1 MSDLYNEL
9 INELEKCD
17 IFVRYSTIEPKIILD
32 LSGHDKPFKVKIRE
46 LKESYQKNIRE
57 IRTLE
62 KEVVNYKQAFEDK
75 CADYDVT
82 SELVG
87 KYQRENESLKQIVIE
102 LENFSFQA
110 EQETESLVE
119 KLKQRI
125 AGLEKELEEW
135 KEEARAVK
143 KNRDEQLKSFRKAV
157 EPYVDIGHMHETIE
171 ELKQRIAELE
181 SMKMENFSEIDT
193 SNPLACAESLIEHM
207 THCEKFMI
215 MPERD
220 VQTFSVEELKEIA
233 DYLMVYY
240 KHHKYRDEEDTIS
253 F

>member
-1 MSDLYNEL
+1 MFFEVLVCFL
-9 INELEKCD
+9 GKHGVAINDVNVTKTGEVKID
-17 IFVRYSTIEPKIILD
+17 IDF
-32 LSGHDKPFKVKIRE
+32 SGHDKV
-46 LKESYQKNIRE
+46 
-57 IRTLE
+57 
-62 KEVVNYKQAFEDK
+62 FEDK
-75 CADYDVT
+75 IVELKKDYKT
-82 SELVG
+82 ASELLG
-87 KYQRENESLKQIVIE
+87 KYQRENEVLKKRIQE
-102 LENFSFQA
+102 LDTIDTIRIDENR
-110 EQETESLVE
+110 E
-119 KLKQRI
+119 LKQRI
-125 AGLEKELEEW
+125 SGLEKELEEW

-143 KNRDEQLKSFRKAV
+143 KNRDEQLKNFREAV

-171 ELKQRIAELE
+171 DLKQHIAELE
-181 SMKMENFSEIDT
+181 SMEMENFSDIDT
-193 SNPLACAESLIEHM
+193 SSPLACAESLIEHM

>member
-9 INELEKCD
+9 IDELEKND

-75 CADYDVT
+75 CADYDVA
-82 SELVG
+82 SNLLRE
-87 KYQRENESLKQIVIE
+87 YQRENEVLKRRIRE
-102 LENFSFQA
+102 LDTIDTIRIDENR
-110 EQETESLVE
+110 E
-119 KLKQRI
+119 LKQRI
-125 AGLEKELEEW
+125 SGLEKELEEW

-143 KNRDEQLKSFRKAV
+143 KNRDEQLKNFREAV

-171 ELKQRIAELE
+171 DLKQHIAELE

-220 VQTFSVEELKEIA
+220 VQTFTVEELKEIA

-240 KHHKYRDEEDTIS
+240 KHHKDRDVEDTIS

>member
-1 MSDLYNEL
+1 MSNSIEKLAKEAERLAKNLQGNPFSVFDRIAKDIQEQKDNAIAMEFTKYIGEL
-9 INELEKCD
+9 LRKNG
-17 IFVRYSTIEPKIILD
+17 VMPKIKQYGCDFYGENSFSSKYGVIVDELD
-32 LSGHDKPFKVKIRE
+32 FTEHDKV
-46 LKESYQKNIRE
+46 
-57 IRTLE
+57 
-62 KEVVNYKQAFEDK
+62 FEDK
-75 CADYDVT
+75 IA
-82 SELVG
+82 
-87 KYQRENESLKQIVIE
+87 E
-102 LENFSFQA
+102 LENIINHKLGGWDKHGITYQEILDMKA
-110 EQETESLVE
+110 ENQ
-119 KLKQRI
+119 
-125 AGLEKELEEW
+125 
-135 KEEARAVK
+135 
-143 KNRDEQLKSFRKAV
+143 
-157 EPYVDIGHMHETIE
+157 
-171 ELKQRIAELE
+171 ELKQRISELE

>member
-1 MSDLYNEL
+1 MSEEIFKILLEEFKRNGVKL
-9 INELEKCD
+9 IEHDFRGDVFISDPAD
-17 IFVRYSTIEPKIILD
+17 IVHETFERQCTTIPQLLD
-32 LSGHDKPFKVKIRE
+32 FSEHDKVFQDRIVE
-46 LKESYQKNIRE
+46 LKKD
-57 IRTLE
+57 
-62 KEVVNYKQAFEDK
+62 YKTA
-75 CADYDVT
+75 
-82 SELVG
+82 SELLG
-87 KYQRENESLKQIVIE
+87 KYQQENESLKKRIIE
-102 LENFSFQA
+102 LENFSCQS

-125 AGLEKELEEW
+125 AELER
-135 KEEARAVK
+135 KETEIVS
-143 KNRDEQLKSFRKAV
+143 D
-157 EPYVDIGHMHETIE
+157 
-171 ELKQRIAELE
+171 
-181 SMKMENFSEIDT
+181 IDT

-240 KHHKYRDEEDTIS
+240 KHHKDRDAEDTIS

>member
-9 INELEKCD
+9 IDELEKND
-17 IFVRYSTIEPKIILD
+17 IFVRYSTIEPKTILD
-32 LSGHDKPFKVKIRE
+32 LSEHDKPFKVKIRE
-46 LKESYQKNIRE
+46 LKESYQKNTRE
-57 IRTLE
+57 IRALE

-75 CADYDVT
+75 CADYGVA
-82 SELVG
+82 SELLG
-87 KYQRENESLKQIVIE
+87 KYQQENEALKKRIQE
-102 LENFSFQA
+102 LDTIDA
-110 EQETESLVE
+110 MRIKE
-119 KLKQRI
+119 KR
-125 AGLEKELEEW
+125 
-135 KEEARAVK
+135 
-143 KNRDEQLKSFRKAV
+143 
-157 EPYVDIGHMHETIE
+157 
-171 ELKQRIAELE
+171 ELKQRISELE
-181 SMKMENFSEIDT
+181 SKEMENFSEINT
-193 SNPLACAESLIEHM
+193 SNPLACAKSLIEYM